1 MSHGDEDATLELVC
15 KQLGVE
21 SRRAGYGVPRGKFMD
36 GTLVLTPDHLVLRM
50 PSGAEVQRFSR
61 GSVVGGWYA
70 PGFAYETLFPLLQ
83 HSGDPSRLD
92 YEPWLILQLSSRQ
105 WIVASVERDLA
116 YELLDALAIGPR
128 QRSMD
133 ARLYLPKS
141 PPWLR
146 DPSVSLAKTGLLATA
161 LAWIVPAPII
171 TLCALMATASSPPPF
186 ALYVAMS
193 IALWLTITLLRW
205 GIGFVSIGCTR
216 TELTLSAGGAI
227 APVRVDSIRSV
238 EYDTFGASLSSSD
251 TDKRVILSLRRLSAA
266 STLPFTEPTYVD
278 GLRLGHAV
286 VDWALATAESRA
298 RHRAQLDAAKH
309 SLPSG
314 DGVARLEASRALLAG
329 DGYRE
334 VPADE
339 RALVLLAT
347 DADSAESDRACAAA
361 AIEASGSAESRARVR
376 AYRRLSQR

>member
-61 GSVVGGWYA
+61 SSVVGGWFA
-70 PGFAYETLFPLLQ
+70 PGFEHRSFSHPMLPSEA
-83 HSGDPSRLD
+83 SSRLD
-92 YEPWLILQLSSRQ
+92 YEPWLVLQLSSRQ

-146 DPSVSLAKTGLLATA
+146 DPSVSLAKTGLLAISLT
-161 LAWIVPAPII
+161 WIVPAPII
-171 TLCALMATASSPPPF
+171 TLFALMATASSPPPF
-186 ALYVAMS
+186 ALYVVLS

-205 GIGFVSIGCTR
+205 GVGFASLRSTR
-216 TELTLSAGGAI
+216 TELTSSAGGAI
-227 APVRVDSIRSV
+227 ASIRVDSIRSV
-238 EYDTFGASLSSSD
+238 EYHTYGAILTSGI
-251 TDKRVILSLRRLSAA
+251 TGEGVILSIRPLS
-266 STLPFTEPTYVD
+266 TPLPATEPTYVD

-286 VDWALATAESRA
+286 IDWAVATAESRA
-298 RHRAQLDAAKH
+298 QHRARLDAAKH

-376 AYRRLSQR
+376 AYRRLSKR